1 VATPL
6 APGLREEGQVVESHM
21 RKPVHFDG
29 EPDLFARTKALFAQ
43 TSRLRVR
50 YPTADM
56 EHHVLP
62 QDQKRESLVATA
74 WSLLKRTA

>member
-1 VATPL
+1 
-6 APGLREEGQVVESHM
+6 VVESHM

-43 TSRLRVR
+43 TSRLQVR

-56 EHHVLP
+56 ERLVLP

-74 WSLLKRTA
+74 SSLLQTTA